1 MKRITI
7 FLIFFGLFSLGFCQ
21 SNIVGYEF
29 WFDNQYETRQIITVP
44 ATNQLTIDE
53 TISTGVL
60 SPGTHLFHFR
70 TFDQAGKISPI
81 NTTFFYKRS
90 SSESDTIPTLT
101 SYEYWFN
108 NDFENRTTINTTPQ
122 QVYNIDTILNMST
135 LSNGVQALNLRFKGN
150 SGLWS
155 SVYKHFFYKKPEQLI
170 PLNYITEVRY
180 WINTDVNGAISIPF
194 DPNFQVT
201 ILDSINLSN
210 LNKGFYDIHFQFK
223 DTNGIWS
230 MVIKETIEKLSLPIA
245 YFTYIL
251 DQTCDST
258 AVTFTNLSIDGDL
271 YFWDFGDGNTS
282 EQSEPIHCY
291 FSPGSYDVSLTVT
304 DTTLNIDSTIIQ
316 TITINSLDSY
326 STILETACFTYTA
339 PDGAIYTT
347 SGVKNAIIPNF
358 MGCDSII
365 TINLT
370 IDTVDLT
377 IIPNDTSLTAMASN
391 ASFQWLD
398 CNNNYSIIIGENN
411 ASFYPAINGA
421 YAVEIS
427 QNNCIDT
434 SDCYPISSIGIHEV
448 TNSLHASLIP
458 NPNNGTFKIFFNQS
472 IPDLQ
477 LYITDVHGK
486 RVYQNEYTD
495 QDEIYLNM
503 DVEPGLYFIIII
515 SGTKR
520 SILKFVVI

>member
-1 MKRITI
+1 M
-7 FLIFFGLFSLGFCQ
+7 FSLGFCQ

-90 SSESDTIPTLT
+90 SSESDTTPTMT

-108 NDFENRTTINTTPQ
+108 NDFENRTTINTTPLQ
-122 QVYNIDTILNMST
+122 LFDIDTILNMST
-135 LSNGVQALNLRFKGN
+135 LSNGVQILNFRFKGN

-155 SVYKHFFYKKPEQLI
+155 SVYSHFFYKKPEQII

-245 YFTYIL
+245 NFTFLL
-251 DQTCDST
+251 DQNCDST

-291 FSPGSYDVSLTVT
+291 FSPGSYDVTLTVT
-304 DTTLNIDSTIIQ
+304 DTTLNIDSTQIQ

-326 STILETACFTYTA
+326 STIFETACFTYTA
-339 PDGAIYTT
+339 PDGAFYNT
-347 SGVKNAIIPNF
+347 SGIKSAIIPNF
-358 MGCDSII
+358 LGCDSVI

-370 IDTVDLT
+370 IDTVD
-377 IIPNDTSLTAMASN
+377 IIVIPSDTSLTALATN

-398 CNNNYSIIIGENN
+398 CNNNYSIISDEI
-411 ASFYPAINGA
+411 SDSYFPTLNGN
-421 YAVEIS
+421 YAVEIT
-427 QNNCIDT
+427 QNGCVDT
-434 SDCYPISSIGIHEV
+434 SACYAITHIGINEI
-448 TNSLHASLIP
+448 TNLLNARLVP
-458 NPNNGTFKIFFNQS
+458 NPNNGSFN
-472 IPDLQ
+472 IYFNNNMPEINLF
-477 LYITDVHGK
+477 ITDVHGK
-486 RVYQNEYTD
+486 RVFQTTYSDQNE
-495 QDEIYLNM
+495 INLNI
-503 DVEPGLYFIIII
+503 DIESGLYFITIF
-515 SGTKR
+515 SRTKR
-520 SILKFVVI
+520 SILKFVVN